1 MRLKHR
7 PWGDEFLKEH
17 PELIKSKENINDPAF
32 DEFLKREH
40 IALEIGVGRGNFI
53 LNMAKNNLD
62 TSFLGVE
69 LSGMALAI
77 AGKKILQEEV
87 TNLLLVNMDVHYLFE
102 KMGDESF
109 DTIYLN
115 FSDPW
120 PKKRQNK
127 RRLTYPT
134 CLKEYYRVLKE
145 GGKVIF
151 KTDNDILFEDSV
163 EYFKESDLK
172 TVSIDYDY
180 QLEEGDQMTE
190 YEAKFRGLGTKIKRL
205 IAVKESK

>member
-7 PWGDEFLKEH
+7 PWGDEFLKNH
-17 PELIKSKENINDPAF
+17 PELIKNRENINDEAF
-32 DEFLKREH
+32 DEFIKRGNVC
-40 IALEIGVGRGNFI
+40 LEIGVGRGDFI
-53 LNMAKNNLD
+53 LNMAKNNPN
-62 TSFLGVE
+62 SCFLGVE

-87 TNLLLVNMDVHYLFE
+87 DNLLLVNMDVHYLFE

-109 DTIYLN
+109 DIIYLN

-134 CLKEYYRVLKE
+134 CLKEYYRVLKPW
-145 GGKVIF
+145 GKVIF
-151 KTDNDILFEDSV
+151 KTDNDGLFEDSLD
-163 EYFKESDLK
+163 YFDESDFTL
-172 TVSIDYDY
+172 VSVTHDYI
-180 QLEEGDQMTE
+180 LEDDDQMTE
-190 YEAKFRGLGTKIKRL
+190 YEAKFRALGTKIKRL
-205 IAVKESK
+205 IAVKEGK